1 MITINVIVIA
11 PQFLSTLARYS
22 APGLNFI
29 VYSFINS
36 FSFQNNKI

>member
-1 MITINVIVIA
+1 MITNVIVIA

-29 VYSFINS
+29 VYSFLNS
-36 FSFQNNKI
+36 LRNNKI